1 MRNQHINTR
10 MYEIPVD
17 LIQYQTTIQYG
28 IPTQT
33 ETVIVSNIMCSIKDV
48 VSKNETNPSRNYIA
62 TKSLVFQ
69 NPPFELDPLTMKI
82 RLQDK
87 IWTIQNVN
95 NDFIT
100 RGDVQV
106 TITYEADDDAT
117 TTTESTG
124 ENANG

>member
-17 LIQYQTTIQYG
+17 LIQYQTSIQYG

-117 TTTESTG
+117 TG

>member
-17 LIQYQTTIQYG
+17 LIQYQTSIQYG

-106 TITYEADDDAT
+106 TITYEADDDT
-117 TTTESTG
+117 TITTG
-124 ENANG
+124 ETDNG

>member
-17 LIQYQTTIQYG
+17 LIQYQTSIQYG

-48 VSKNETNPSRNYIA
+48 VSKNETNPQRNYIA

-106 TITYEADDDAT
+106 TITYEADD
-117 TTTESTG
+117 TTETTG
-124 ENANG
+124 ETDNG

>member
-1 MRNQHINTR
+1 MRNQHLNTR

-17 LIQYQTTIQYG
+17 LIQYQTSIQYG

-87 IWTIQNVN
+87 I
-95 NDFIT
+95 
-100 RGDVQV
+100 
-106 TITYEADDDAT
+106 
-117 TTTESTG
+117 
-124 ENANG
+124 

>member
-1 MRNQHINTR
+1 MRNQHLNTR

-17 LIQYQTTIQYG
+17 LIQYQTSIQYG

-117 TTTESTG
+117 TTTG
-124 ENANG
+124 EDNG

>member
-117 TTTESTG
+117 TG

>member
-17 LIQYQTTIQYG
+17 LIQYQTSIQYG

-117 TTTESTG
+117 TNTG
-124 ENANG
+124 ETANG

>member
-106 TITYEADDDAT
+106 TITYEADDDT
-117 TTTESTG
+117 TITTG
-124 ENANG
+124 ETDNG